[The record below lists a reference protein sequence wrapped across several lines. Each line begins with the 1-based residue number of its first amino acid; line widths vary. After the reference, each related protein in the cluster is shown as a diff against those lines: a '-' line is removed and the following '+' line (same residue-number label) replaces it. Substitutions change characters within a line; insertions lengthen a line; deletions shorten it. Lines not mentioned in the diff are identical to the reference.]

1 MAQWAALCPPGS
13 SSGPPPG
20 FCVGDCWAG
29 HALWSSRSPELTFA
43 VFEQWCPHL
52 QMGDMISV
60 TGVSRVGPGG
70 APGLQGALG
79 SPFLLSW
86 PQGYTARAGTCGS

>member
-1 MAQWAALCPPGS
+1 MGRIVPTWLQQWS
-13 SSGPPPG
+13 SPWVLRWGLLG
-20 FCVGDCWAG
+20 WD
-29 HALWSSRSPELTFA
+29 ALWSSRSPELTFA